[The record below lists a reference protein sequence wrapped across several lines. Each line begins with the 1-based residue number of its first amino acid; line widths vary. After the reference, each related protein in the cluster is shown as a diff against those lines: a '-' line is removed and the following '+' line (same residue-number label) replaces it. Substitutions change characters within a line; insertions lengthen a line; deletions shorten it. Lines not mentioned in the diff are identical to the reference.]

1 MFLTVPSLSRVSRIC
16 WLALWLAPVAPA
28 LGQQPSDSLA
38 STRSAVDTGALV
50 LQHRTIAV
58 FRSPLGALSPAD
70 RAAGATR
77 RIEALS
83 GATAESVSTHPIP
96 EGLLITVGTQPVFS
110 ITHADVDTLGG
121 ATLESTSRR
130 VVSQLTAALVD
141 AGEERSIRH
150 ILSAIGFSFAATLI
164 FLLALRLLRAG
175 RRVVLGRLPSA
186 QEKLSDIALAG
197 FTLLSRENLLLFA
210 KRFVDLVAWA
220 AGLFFAYLWLAYVL
234 TRFAYTRAWG
244 EALGVYLT
252 STVSRLALGALGA
265 IPGLF
270 TLVIIFVAVRWLAR
284 MVSAFF
290 DSVES
295 ESVEVPWVHPETAN
309 PTKRIVVA
317 LLWLFA
323 VVVAYPYVPGGGSDV
338 FKGVTVF
345 AGLVLSL
352 GSSGVMNQAMSG
364 LVLMYARALK
374 PGDYVRVGETEG
386 TVMELGLLSTKIMTT
401 KREEVTLPNAVVVG
415 TSVKNFS
422 RRRDATALLLYTS
435 VTIGYNTPWR
445 QVEALLIDAARR
457 TDGLEHNPP
466 PFVLKTA
473 LSDFYIEYQLNAIL
487 EKPPERIRVLDR
499 LHANILDSFNEFG
512 VQITS
517 PHYIADPSQPAVVPR
532 DKWFQAPAATEG
544 GSEGDP

>member
-1 MFLTVPSLSRVSRIC
+1 M
-16 WLALWLAPVAPA
+16 
-28 LGQQPSDSLA
+28 
-38 STRSAVDTGALV
+38 
-50 LQHRTIAV
+50 
-58 FRSPLGALSPAD
+58 
-70 RAAGATR
+70 
-77 RIEALS
+77 
-83 GATAESVSTHPIP
+83 
-96 EGLLITVGTQPVFS
+96 LITIGPHAVFS

-121 ATLESTSRR
+121 ATLESTNQR
-130 VVSQLTAALVD
+130 VVSQLKTALVS
-141 AGEERSIRH
+141 AREERSIRH
-150 ILSAIGFSFAATLI
+150 ILSAIGFSFAATVI
-164 FLLALRLLRAG
+164 FLMALRLLRAG
-175 RRVVLGRLPSA
+175 RRVVLARLPSA
-186 QEKLSDIALAG
+186 QHRLADIKLAG
-197 FTLLSRENLLLFA
+197 FTLLNRENLLLFA
-210 KRFVDLVAWA
+210 RRLLDLIAWV
-220 AGLFFAYLWLAYVL
+220 AGLFVAYLWLAYVL

-270 TLVIIFVAVRWLAR
+270 TLVVIFVAVRGLAR
-284 MVSAFF
+284 IVSAFF

-532 DKWFQAPAATEG
+532 DKWYEPPAATEG
-544 GSEGDP
+544 VSEGGP

>member
-1 MFLTVPSLSRVSRIC
+1 
-16 WLALWLAPVAPA
+16 
-28 LGQQPSDSLA
+28 
-38 STRSAVDTGALV
+38 
-50 LQHRTIAV
+50 
-58 FRSPLGALSPAD
+58 
-70 RAAGATR
+70 
-77 RIEALS
+77 
-83 GATAESVSTHPIP
+83 
-96 EGLLITVGTQPVFS
+96 
-110 ITHADVDTLGG
+110 
-121 ATLESTSRR
+121 
-130 VVSQLTAALVD
+130 
-141 AGEERSIRH
+141 
-150 ILSAIGFSFAATLI
+150 
-164 FLLALRLLRAG
+164 
-175 RRVVLGRLPSA
+175 
-186 QEKLSDIALAG
+186 
-197 FTLLSRENLLLFA
+197 
-210 KRFVDLVAWA
+210 
-220 AGLFFAYLWLAYVL
+220 
-234 TRFAYTRAWG
+234 
-244 EALGVYLT
+244 
-252 STVSRLALGALGA
+252 
-265 IPGLF
+265 
-270 TLVIIFVAVRWLAR
+270 

-323 VVVAYPYVPGGGSDV
+323 IVVAYPYVPGGGSDV

-415 TSVKNFS
+415 ATVKNFS
-422 RRRDATALLLYTS
+422 RSRDTTLLLLYTS
-435 VTIGYNTPWR
+435 VTIGYDTPWR
-445 QVEALLIDAARR
+445 QVEGLLLNAARR
-457 TDGLEHNPP
+457 TDGLQSDPP

-473 LSDFYIEYQLNAIL
+473 LSDFYIEYQLNAIISN
-487 EKPPERIRVLDR
+487 PPDRIRVLDK

-544 GSEGDP
+544 VSEGDP